1 MTSMSF
7 LTRRGEGPG
16 FSYAGQRVHVL
27 AGQDG
32 QPEGFAAME
41 IVIPA
46 HFAGPIPHAHDGF
59 DEAIYVLRG
68 QLRVTG
74 DQTLEAAA
82 GSMFTAPRGSRHGF
96 SNPYDAEALVLGV
109 WAPAGPALAFMR
121 DVGAALSPDAPP
133 DPEQMRELYLRHA
146 SRLLP

>member
-1 MTSMSF
+1 MSF
-7 LTRRGEGPG
+7 LTRRGEGPS
-16 FSYAGQRVHVL
+16 FPYAGRLMHVL
-27 AGQDG
+27 SGQDG

-46 HFAGPIPHAHDGF
+46 HFAGPIPHVHDGF
-59 DEAIYVLRG
+59 DEAIYLLRG
-68 QLRVTG
+68 QLQVTG
-74 DQTLEAAA
+74 DQTLEAPA

-96 SNPYDAEALVLGV
+96 SNPYDADAVVLGI

-121 DVGAALSPDAPP
+121 DIGAALSPDTPP
-133 DPEQMRELYLRHA
+133 GPDRMREIYLRHA

>member
-1 MTSMSF
+1 M
-7 LTRRGEGPG
+7 
-16 FSYAGQRVHVL
+16 HVL

-46 HFAGPIPHAHDGF
+46 HFAGPIPHAHDAF

>member
-1 MTSMSF
+1 M
-7 LTRRGEGPG
+7 
-16 FSYAGQRVHVL
+16 HVL

-41 IVIPA
+41 LLIPA
-46 HFAGPIPHAHDGF
+46 HFAGPIPHANDEF

-68 QLRVTG
+68 QLQVTG
-74 DQTLEAAA
+74 DQTLEATA

-96 SNPYDAEALVLGV
+96 SNPYDTAALVLGV

-121 DVGAALSPDAPP
+121 EVGAALSPDTPP
-133 DPEQMRELYLRHA
+133 DPDQMRELYLRHA

>member
-1 MTSMSF
+1 
-7 LTRRGEGPG
+7 
-16 FSYAGQRVHVL
+16 
-27 AGQDG
+27 
-32 QPEGFAAME
+32 ME

-46 HFAGPIPHAHDGF
+46 HFAGPIAHAHGAF
-59 DEAIYVLRG
+59 DEAIYVLRRR
-68 QLRVTG
+68 LRGTG

-96 SNPYDAEALVLGV
+96 SNPYDAEALVRGV

-133 DPEQMRELYLRHA
+133 DPDQMRELYLRHA

>member
-1 MTSMSF
+1 MSF
-7 LTRRGEGPG
+7 LTRRGEGPS
-16 FSYAGQRVHVL
+16 FPYAGRPTHVL

-46 HFAGPIPHAHDGF
+46 HFAGPIPHAHDEF

-68 QLRVTG
+68 QLQVMG

-121 DVGAALSPDAPP
+121 DVGAALSPDTPP
-133 DPEQMRELYLRHA
+133 DPDQMRELYLRHA

>member
-1 MTSMSF
+1 MSF

>member
-1 MTSMSF
+1 M
-7 LTRRGEGPG
+7 
-16 FSYAGQRVHVL
+16 HVL

-32 QPEGFAAME
+32 QPQGFAAME

-46 HFAGPIPHAHDGF
+46 HFAGPIPHAHDEF

-68 QLRVTG
+68 QLQVTG

-121 DVGAALSPDAPP
+121 DVGAALSPDTPP
-133 DPEQMRELYLRHA
+133 DPDQMRELYLRHA

>member
-1 MTSMSF
+1 MSF
-7 LTRRGEGPG
+7 LTRRGEGPS
-16 FSYAGQRVHVL
+16 FPYAGRPTHVL

-46 HFAGPIPHAHDGF
+46 HFAGPIPHAHDEF

-68 QLRVTG
+68 QLQVTG
-74 DQTLEAAA
+74 DQTVEAAA

-121 DVGAALSPDAPP
+121 DVGAALSPDTPP
-133 DPEQMRELYLRHA
+133 DPDQMRELYLRHA

>member
-1 MTSMSF
+1 MSF
-7 LTRRGEGPG
+7 LTRRGEGPS
-16 FSYAGQRVHVL
+16 FRYAGQPVQVL

-41 IVIPA
+41 ILIPA

-68 QLRVTG
+68 QLQVTG

-96 SNPYDAEALVLGV
+96 SNPYDADALVLGV

-121 DVGAALSPDAPP
+121 DVGAALSPNTPP
-133 DPEQMRELYLRHA
+133 DPDQMRELYLRHA

>member
-1 MTSMSF
+1 M
-7 LTRRGEGPG
+7 
-16 FSYAGQRVHVL
+16 HVL

-46 HFAGPIPHAHDGF
+46 HFAGPIPHAHDEF

-68 QLRVTG
+68 QLQVTG

-96 SNPYDAEALVLGV
+96 SNPYDAEAQVLGV
-109 WAPAGPALAFMR
+109 SAPPGPAFMR
-121 DVGAALSPDAPP
+121 DVGAALSPDTPP
-133 DPEQMRELYLRHA
+133 DPDQMRELYLRHA

>member
-1 MTSMSF
+1 MTPMSF

>member
-1 MTSMSF
+1 MSF
-7 LTRRGEGPG
+7 LTRRGEGPS
-16 FSYAGQRVHVL
+16 FPYAGRPMHVL

-46 HFAGPIPHAHDGF
+46 HFAGPIPHAHDEF

-68 QLRVTG
+68 QLQVTG

-121 DVGAALSPDAPP
+121 DVGAALSPDTPP
-133 DPEQMRELYLRHA
+133 DPDQMRELYLRHA

>member
-1 MTSMSF
+1 MSF
-7 LTRRGEGPG
+7 LTRRGEGPS
-16 FSYAGQRVHVL
+16 FPYAGRPTHVL

-46 HFAGPIPHAHDGF
+46 HFAGPIPHAHDEF
-59 DEAIYVLRG
+59 DEAIYVLSG
-68 QLRVTG
+68 QLQVTG
-74 DQTLEAAA
+74 DQTVEAAA

-121 DVGAALSPDAPP
+121 DVGAALSPDTPP
-133 DPEQMRELYLRHA
+133 DPDQMRELYLRHA